1 MENGFKGLFVGRL
14 PFIITNQ
21 RDWPYNWKRRND
33 KQYEMQRCV
42 TIRKRGLALDVICKH
57 EIIRMVSCYN
67 ELYNDDDDDDD
78 DGGGG
83 SGGDDDGVGD
93 KSNFIA
99 SNVLNSSALFVCFF
113 FQLL

>member
-1 MENGFKGLFVGRL
+1 
-14 PFIITNQ
+14 
-21 RDWPYNWKRRND
+21 
-33 KQYEMQRCV
+33 
-42 TIRKRGLALDVICKH
+42 
-57 EIIRMVSCYN
+57 MVSCYN